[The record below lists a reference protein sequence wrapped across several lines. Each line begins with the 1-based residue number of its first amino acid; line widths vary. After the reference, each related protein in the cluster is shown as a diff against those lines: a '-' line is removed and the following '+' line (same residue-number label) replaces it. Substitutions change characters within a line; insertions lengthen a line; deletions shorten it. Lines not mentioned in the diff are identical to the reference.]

1 MWDVADD
8 VLLAA
13 FAVGDAD
20 AASVFL
26 RRYQRRVLGLARSI
40 VDDRELAEDLAQEAF
55 VRVWRHASSYDPR
68 RGSVES
74 WLLAIARN
82 VALDARRSRR
92 TDPLGRPS
100 VEGVERILDR
110 TLDPAQTVERWAE
123 VDRVLAAIRQ
133 VPPLQRRALVL
144 AAFGGWTAKQV
155 SEREGVPLGTAK
167 TRIRSGLLALR
178 DLLRAADEQEAVG

>member
-20 AASVFL
+20 AAAEFVG
-26 RRYQRRVLGLARSI
+26 RYQRRVYGLARSI
-40 VDDRELAEDLAQEAF
+40 VDERELAEDLAQEAF
-55 VRVWRHASSYDPR
+55 VRAWRHAASYDAR

-82 VALDARRSRR
+82 AALDAVRSRR
-92 TDPLGRPS
+92 VHPVGWNVADR
-100 VEGVERILDR
+100 VER
-110 TLDPAQTVERWAE
+110 TLESSADPAQTVERQDE
-123 VDRVLAAIRQ
+123 MDRVMTAIRQ
-133 VPPLQRRALVL
+133 VPAPQRRALVL
-144 AAFGGWTAKQV
+144 AALGGWTAKEV
-155 SEREGVPLGTAK
+155 SQGEGVPLGTAK

-178 DLLRAADEQEAVG
+178 DLLTTAGVTEEVG